1 MDINNPLEAIY
12 AFAEQAY
19 VRMQA
24 GDLLMRCIDTG
35 SPRPMQ
41 ELVEGLILA
50 GPQSI
55 NTLFEVLHETGQR
68 RAQVQDDL
76 QRLFG
81 DCQNKL
87 THHHFKLSAVIPDA
101 QSMMRIAPVQF
112 QYFLEQQD
120 ITEDSQDVC
129 ADIFIQTQEMMSD
142 LHNNVRLLQE
152 IENYLKDW
160 LWGLAYQSAHE
171 QPQILRGKHTERLL

>member
-1 MDINNPLEAIY
+1 MDNNNPLDVIY

-19 VRMQA
+19 IRMQA

-41 ELVEGLILA
+41 ELVEGLVLA

-55 NTLFEVLHETGQR
+55 STLFEVLHETNQR

-76 QRLFG
+76 QRLYG

-87 THHHFKLSAVIPDA
+87 NRYHFKLAEVIPDA
-101 QSMMRIAPVQF
+101 QTMMRIAPVQF
-112 QYFLEQQD
+112 QKFLEKQKISEELQD
-120 ITEDSQDVC
+120 AC
-129 ADIFIQTQEMMSD
+129 ADIFIQAQEMMGD
-142 LHNNVRLLQE
+142 LHNNIRLLVE

-160 LWGLAYQSAHE
+160 LWGLAYESAHE
-171 QPQILRGKHTERLL
+171 PPQILRGNQTERKL

>member
-1 MDINNPLEAIY
+1 MDTNNPLDVIY

-41 ELVEGLILA
+41 ELVEGLVLA

-55 NTLFEVLHETGQR
+55 STLFEVLQETGQR

-87 THHHFKLSAVIPDA
+87 KRYHFKLADVIPDA
-101 QSMMRIAPVQF
+101 RTMMRIAPVQF
-112 QYFLEQQD
+112 QNFLEIQEISEDHQD
-120 ITEDSQDVC
+120 TC
-129 ADIFIQTQEMMSD
+129 ADIFIQAQEMMSD
-142 LHNNVRLLQE
+142 LHNNIRLLLE

-171 QPQILRGKHTERLL
+171 QPQMLRGNLTERKL

>member
-1 MDINNPLEAIY
+1 VDINNPLDVIY
-12 AFAEQAY
+12 SFAEQAY

-41 ELVEGLILA
+41 ELVEGLVLA
-50 GPQSI
+50 GPHSI
-55 NTLFEVLHETGQR
+55 NTLFEVLQETGQR

-76 QRLFG
+76 QRLYG

-87 THHHFKLSAVIPDA
+87 ARYHFKLADVIPDVH
-101 QSMMRIAPVQF
+101 SMMRIAPVQF
-112 QYFLEQQD
+112 QHFLEIQE
-120 ITEDSQDVC
+120 IVEDSQDAC
-129 ADIFIQTQEMMSD
+129 ADLFIQAQEMMSD
-142 LHNNVRLLQE
+142 LYNNVRLLLE

-171 QPQILRGKHTERLL
+171 QPQLLRGTSTSFNQ